1 MSRMNEEELE
11 KFAEL
16 FPIVLKRVLPLGIA
30 VLIIIFLLIVAFVP
44 NSEKVCAFFIVATF
58 GVAITFG
65 ILAKRY
71 AEKLQNL
78 KRN

>member
-1 MSRMNEEELE
+1 MSRMNEEE
-11 KFAEL
+11 FAEL
-16 FPIVLKRVLPLGIA
+16 FPIVFKRVLPLGIA

-44 NSEKVCAFFIVATF
+44 NSEKVCALIVAMF